1 MTKDELKKER
11 KRFILQ
17 SYMPVKVFREMLP
30 GTKWQSN
37 SPGLPVL
44 LEPITGQLAGENQQ
58 QILFIKLKLL

>member
-17 SYMPVKVFREMLP
+17 SYMLVKVFREMLP

-44 LEPITGQLAGENQQ
+44 LEPITGQLAGENR
-58 QILFIKLKLL
+58 